1 MDVIK
6 EKFINF
12 IKSYISLVAALL
24 ICIVYIVIDLIVF
37 SVESNPRVVIP
48 KAIIYLVI
56 STTITALLRRQGII
70 YGNMDKDVVL
80 TKDEYNETIDDTD
93 TSLLDEFC
101 EYKNDVRKIQLI
113 KRKLRSAKL
122 NYDKYENGEYEV
134 ITKNDRK
141 KYSKRQL
148 KAIRYCNNLEVELYN
163 ADYLTKDIE
172 SEKNNRY
179 HNISQQRYLTSK
191 SVQSVCVGFVTS
203 FVFAYLIVSLASDIS
218 WANLFYS
225 LIKVITWLASG
236 IMSLVGAYVFVTQTY
251 KAVLKD
257 KTLKLKEYK
266 KWKNEQSVRKNE
278 QSINANN

>member
-6 EKFINF
+6 EKVINF
-12 IKSYISLVAALL
+12 IKSYVSLIAALL

-37 SVESNPRVVIP
+37 SVESNPKIVIP

-80 TKDEYNETIDDTD
+80 TKDEYNKTIDDTD
-93 TSLLDEFC
+93 TSSLDDFC

-122 NYDKYENGEYEV
+122 NYEKYENGEYEV
-134 ITKNDRK
+134 ITKDDRK
-141 KYSKRQL
+141 KYSKRQI
-148 KAIRYCNNLEVELYN
+148 KAIKYCNNLEVELYN

-179 HNISQQRYLTSK
+179 HNISQQKYLTSK

-236 IMSLVGAYVFVTQTY
+236 VMALVGAYVFVTQTY
-251 KAVLKD
+251 KAVLRD
-257 KTLKLKEYK
+257 KTLKLKEYI
-266 KWKNEQSVRKNE
+266 KWNNEQSMRKDE
-278 QSINANN
+278 QSNKTND